1 MSNSQETIRRR
12 RPVMLAA
19 VMVAVLLVSLG
30 AAAWLV
36 RARGGELSRGVEIL
50 EHIRRKG
57 LPSFWGDG
65 TSRSWYLLRRQDGV
79 AVGWRMVQ
87 RAPAAG
93 GYIGKEISRIGPR
106 LHEEAWSVDVQG
118 RLSRYRAEGSTVA
131 RSPRSGSRL
140 IAKTDSTRIA
150 LRSGRVEVLRNEAGR
165 ERLGTRDAPVNYI
178 PEGLHTLVYFLAA
191 AGQRE
196 ASFTT
201 VFNEQSIV
209 GNRAHFSWQRA
220 EPQGARRVRVVFGAG
235 EHVYQFGGNGELL
248 RLEMPEAG
256 LHYERVPAESV
267 QEAFPDAPYFARRE
281 LRP

>member
-1 MSNSQETIRRR
+1 MSNSQETAQRR
-12 RPVMLAA
+12 RPMMLAA

-36 RARGGELSRGVEIL
+36 QARGGKYSRGVEIL
-50 EHIRRKG
+50 EHIRREG

-65 TSRSWYLLRRQDGV
+65 EATSWYLLRRQDGV

-93 GYIGKEISRIGPR
+93 GYTGKKISRTGPR
-106 LHEEAWSVDVQG
+106 LHVEAWSVDVRG
-118 RLSRYRAEGSTVA
+118 RLSSYRAEGSTVA

-150 LRSGRVEVLRNEAGR
+150 LRGGRVEVLRNEAGR
-165 ERLGTRDAPVNYI
+165 ERLGTGDAPANYI
-178 PEGLHTLVYFLAA
+178 PEGLHTLVYFLAT
-191 AGQRE
+191 AGQQE

-201 VFNEQSIV
+201 VFNEQSVV
-209 GNRAHFSWQRA
+209 GNRAHFSWLRV
-220 EPQGARRVRVVFGAG
+220 EPQGARRVRLVSGAG

-256 LHYERVPAESV
+256 RHYERVPAESV
-267 QEAFPDAPYFARRE
+267 QEAFPDASYFARRE
-281 LRP
+281 LGP